1 MCYLNL
7 PTDAA
12 MVQVSVP
19 EHHEERR
26 KGKGKKQKKVH
37 DDELDGKSPAG
48 QDSSCHTSA
57 VTEVGGGAGKTSQ
70 LTDAGG
76 SGQVAG
82 RPRALIRAKL
92 EKLRVA
98 TSLKSLAG

>member
-1 MCYLNL
+1 M
-7 PTDAA
+7 A
-12 MVQVSVP
+12 MLMQADVQ
-19 EHHEERR
+19 EHQKERW
-26 KGKGKKQKKVH
+26 KKKKQKRVH

-48 QDSSCHTSA
+48 QDSGRQTPA
-57 VTEVGGGAGKTSQ
+57 GTEAGGGAGKTSQ

-82 RPRALIRAKL
+82 RPRALIRAEL

-98 TSLKSLAG
+98 TSVKSLAG